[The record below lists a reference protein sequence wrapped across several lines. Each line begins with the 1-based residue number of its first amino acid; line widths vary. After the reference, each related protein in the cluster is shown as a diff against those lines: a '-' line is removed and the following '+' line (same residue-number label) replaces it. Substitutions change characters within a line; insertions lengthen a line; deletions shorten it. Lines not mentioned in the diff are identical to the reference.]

1 MMNILMYS
9 LLAVI
14 STAVIWKGSGLLEKS
29 AEQLSLYYG
38 LPVAVHGAVVV
49 AVGSSFPEISSVA
62 ISALLHGEFDL
73 GVGTIV
79 GSAIFNILVIPA
91 VAALSTERLSASR
104 DVVHRDAQFYIIS
117 ILVLFMTF
125 ALGATYLP
133 VTEPG
138 TATLTRPLV
147 LVPIGAYILYIFL
160 HYQDT
165 KEHTPIETPQTV
177 NLPQTWGRLF
187 LSLGLIVLSV
197 EGLVTAALGIGDAFA
212 IPPLLLG
219 AVIVAAGTSLPDA
232 FVSIRAAQSNKG
244 VTSLTNVLGSNTF
257 DLLIAV
263 PFGVLLVGTTTVN
276 YAASIP
282 LLGFLTLVT
291 LVFIVFTRTQLE
303 LSRTEAYGF
312 LVLYALFVVWMALEA
327 IGVLSVVQT

>member
-1 MMNILMYS
+1 
-9 LLAVI
+9 
-14 STAVIWKGSGLLEKS
+14 
-29 AEQLSLYYG
+29 
-38 LPVAVHGAVVV
+38 
-49 AVGSSFPEISSVA
+49 
-62 ISALLHGEFDL
+62 LLHGEFDL
-73 GVGTIV
+73 GVGAIV

-91 VAALSTERLSASR
+91 VAALSSERLSASR
-104 DVVHRDAQFYIIS
+104 DVVHKDAQFYIIS

-147 LVPIGAYILYIFL
+147 LIPLAAYLLYIFL

-165 KEHTPIETPQTV
+165 KEYTPPEKPTGDIRR
-177 NLPQTWGRLF
+177 TWGLLL
-187 LSLGLIVLSV
+187 LSLAIIVLAV
-197 EGLVTAALGIGDAFA
+197 EGLVTAALGVGDIFE

-232 FVSIRAAQSNKG
+232 FVSIRAARANAG

-257 DLLIAV
+257 DLLVAV

-276 YAASIP
+276 YDASIP

-303 LSRTEAYGF
+303 LSRNEAYSF
-312 LVLYALFVVWMALEA
+312 LLLYALFVVWMALEA
-327 IGVLSVVQT
+327 VGVLTVIQA

>member
-1 MMNILMYS
+1 MSLLFYS
-9 LLAVI
+9 LLAVL
-14 STAVIWKGSGLLEKS
+14 STALIWKGSGLLEKS

-73 GVGTIV
+73 GVGAIV

-91 VAALSTERLSASR
+91 VAALSSERLSASR
-104 DVVHRDAQFYIIS
+104 DVVHKDAQFYIIS

-147 LVPIGAYILYIFL
+147 LIPLAAYILYIFL

-165 KEHTPIETPQTV
+165 KEYTPTEKPTGDIRR
-177 NLPQTWGRLF
+177 TWGLLL
-187 LSLGLIVLSV
+187 LSLGIIVLAV
-197 EGLVTAALGIGDAFA
+197 EGLVTAALGVGDMFG

-232 FVSIRAAQSNKG
+232 FVSIRAARANSG
-244 VTSLTNVLGSNTF
+244 ITSLTNVLGSNTF
-257 DLLIAV
+257 DLLVAV

-276 YAASIP
+276 YDASIP

-303 LSRTEAYGF
+303 LSRNEAYS
-312 LVLYALFVVWMALEA
+312 LLLLYALFVVWMALEA
-327 IGVLSVVQT
+327 VGVLTVIQA